1 MILIKGGRVIDPMSN
16 TDKVMDVLIDGEKI
30 TRICEEI
37 KAIPDGTNVIDASDC
52 IVAPGLIDVHSHFRD
67 PGFTYKED
75 ILTGANCA
83 ARGGY
88 TTVVCMANTKPVVDN
103 IETLK
108 YILDKA
114 KGAKIEVLQ
123 TGSITKGLNGRELTD
138 MEELKKNGAVGFS
151 DDGKPIMD
159 SSIAIRAMNMAR
171 KLNVPLSFHE
181 EDPSLIAENGINK
194 GVVAKK
200 LNLTGSPHE
209 AENVLVARDAILAI
223 STGAKVNIQHISSA
237 LSVEIVRWA
246 KKMGADI
253 TAEVTPHH
261 FSLNEN
267 AVLKYGA
274 NAKMNPPLRTEKD
287 RLSILEGL
295 KDGTLDIIATDHAP
309 HAKEEKEK
317 ELRTAPSGIIGLET
331 ALSLGITN
339 LVLPG
344 ILTIMQLIEKMTV
357 NPAKLYGLNK
367 GYIKEGSQADI
378 VIFDAGEEWIVD
390 KFVSKSSNSP
400 FKGMKLHG
408 KVKKTI
414 YKGDIVYEG

>member
-30 TRICEEI
+30 TRICKEI
-37 KAIPDGTNVIDASDC
+37 KVIPDGTNVIDASNC

-88 TTVVCMANTKPVVDN
+88 TTVVCMANTKPAVDN

-295 KDGTLDIIATDHAP
+295 KDGTLNIIATDHAP

-317 ELRTAPSGIIGLET
+317 EMRTAPSGIIGLET

>member
-1 MILIKGGRVIDPMSN
+1 MILIKGGRAIDPMSN

-30 TRICEEI
+30 TRICKEI
-37 KAIPDGTNVIDASDC
+37 KVIPDGTNVIDASNC

-295 KDGTLDIIATDHAP
+295 KDGTLNIIATDHAP

-317 ELRTAPSGIIGLET
+317 EMRTAPSGIIGLET